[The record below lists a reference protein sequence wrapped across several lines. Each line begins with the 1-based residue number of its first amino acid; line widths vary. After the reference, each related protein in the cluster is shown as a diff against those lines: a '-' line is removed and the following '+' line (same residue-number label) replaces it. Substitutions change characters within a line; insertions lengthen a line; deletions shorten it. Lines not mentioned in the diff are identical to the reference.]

1 MYVNVKKY
9 DKYYEIIEMCP
20 YCKPGMI
27 KSNSQPI
34 RAHGSNPA
42 DTLTHQKASYDSE
55 ETM

>member
-9 DKYYEIIEMCP
+9 DKYYEMIQMCP
-20 YCKPGMI
+20 YCIPGMI
-27 KSNSQPI
+27 NSQPI
-34 RAHGSNPA
+34 RAQGSNPA